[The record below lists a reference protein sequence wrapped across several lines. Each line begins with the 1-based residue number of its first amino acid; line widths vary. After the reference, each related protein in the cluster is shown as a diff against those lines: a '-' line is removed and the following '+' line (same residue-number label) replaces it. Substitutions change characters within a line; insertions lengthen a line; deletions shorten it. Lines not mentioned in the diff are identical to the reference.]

1 MKVVGYVVNS
11 FWSLSA
17 VQNNQSVKGA
27 CVLYTKSDK
36 STWAINRGGVES
48 KIYNHVPQRDEVPRS
63 DVATGAGA
71 GCGCGSATAAAY
83 VVA

>member
-27 CVLYTKSDK
+27 CVLYTKVHGR
-36 STWAINRGGVES
+36 STGGGVES

-71 GCGCGSATAAAY
+71 GWGCGSATAAAY